1 LDISN
6 DAMLASEKGF
16 IRLME
21 AIKVLNSITPNDE
34 KQSGFNLEEWKT
46 KAYDALTD
54 DFNSPVLIAHLFE
67 AVKYIFALNDDKE
80 TISTKDL
87 EDLKSTLNALIFDVL
102 GLQMVEENN
111 NEKLDQTLQVLIEL
125 RNQARK
131 SKNFDLSD
139 QIRDKLLAEGI
150 ELKDGRDGTSYVLN

>member
-1 LDISN
+1 
-6 DAMLASEKGF
+6 
-16 IRLME
+16 ME
-21 AIKVLNSITPNDE
+21 AVKVLNSITPNDE
-34 KQSGFNLEEWKT
+34 KQSGFNLEEWKN
-46 KAYDALTD
+46 KAYDALND

-67 AVKYIFALNDDKE
+67 AVKFIFALNDEKE
-80 TISTKDL
+80 TISTKNL

-102 GLQMVEENN
+102 GLQAVEENN

-150 ELKDGRDGTSYVLN
+150 ELKDGRDGTTYVLN